1 MTSFYPETPSLVT
14 QNPLVKVDNPL
25 PGGLAEKLVTTGLRS
40 LSSPLALEPLTAS
53 SLYLDQQVLPLAK
66 QALQQFAIA
75 DNFDSQIQIA
85 FGEGCNVSAAQDL
98 VENLATGEFPFNI
111 QTLPQSQLQGDGA
124 FGNDTL
130 FISEDLLNSHHLD
143 RSVDV
148 ILEEMGHF
156 VDSQINSLD
165 APGDEGEIFANL
177 VQQHSLSE
185 MQLVSLKAEDD
196 HGFLS
201 FNNELIAVEKA
212 LPPVGVF
219 QVDSTGKLQI
229 DFLADSGAYRS
240 EMAVF
245 SLEGMDSLQRGS
257 AEFIKE
263 AARRALTSSVLGY
276 TVIIDPQEGAKFSGE
291 LGEKNLNEGSYK
303 GAKIFSFNPSDQV
316 AMMLVPQGTIQE
328 IFNSPPG
335 VNDKLPLFSL
345 AAANPQSVNQ
355 LGQLVPGTFGWE
367 DIRADQNTDA
377 DYNDIVFQVKGALGN
392 LPDLGT
398 LIASGR
404 DWRGL
409 KLAQEITQFA
419 SQSVPNLQV
428 NLASDTGQSNS
439 DLITNN
445 PEIVGS
451 ITNQAGNIEQLQA
464 SLNGGNFVNLVAQY
478 QADASFRLTQTTLA
492 EINGG
497 NLADGSYQL
506 TLKAKDQFGN
516 NSKDVSFSF
525 TLDTSAPQTPGF
537 ILNTLFDSA
546 PIGDSHTTYNQI
558 NLLGQTEAN
567 ALLTLTG
574 LGLTTTAD
582 SIGKFSFSDIALALG
597 TNNLTVSSQDLAGNS
612 STFTATIQR
621 DGTDNSDVVLDWNA
635 TLLNAVYEDKTAP
648 PLASRNMAMV
658 QAAVFDTVNSFNNTY
673 KNYHFVGSAPVNASI
688 EAAAASAAYRVLV
701 NLYPKQKTF
710 LDNALTAS
718 LAEIPDGTVEDTG
731 VAFGQTV
738 ADDILTLRNND
749 GSANT
754 VIYTPGINHGEWQP
768 TPPAF
773 NPALLPQWGEITP
786 FALTS
791 GSQFR
796 PDGPPALDSAVY
808 TTDFNQVKELGS
820 LNSTTR
826 TAEQTEIAKFWADGT
841 GTFTPPGHWNQI
853 AQNVAVQKGNSLLD
867 NARLFALL
875 DISLADAGIAA
886 WEAKYNYNFWR
897 PITAIQ
903 QAETDGNASTIA
915 DASWQPLLTTPAF
928 PEYVSGHSTFSGA
941 AETILTSLL
950 GDNVGFSVNSLG
962 LPGVE
967 RQFTS
972 FTAAAEEAGMSRI
985 YGGIHFNSANVD
997 GLATGRNIGNYV
1009 LQNLLTFSS
1018 TDVQAPVIQAS
1029 LSNDTGS
1036 SNTDKIT
1043 NNPAI
1048 SGTVTDENAIAVF
1061 RAKLD
1066 SGAFVDVS
1074 GTLQNGTFSLD
1085 SAKLKEING
1094 NTDLGQGGHT
1104 LGLEATDSKG
1114 NVSAVLNYS
1123 FTLDSV
1129 SPIAAITSNL
1139 SNEPTSLDV
1148 TVSEVVS
1155 GEFLAQGSYSL
1166 KVVGGANDGQ
1176 SVVINSLTKVSDTVV
1191 LLSLATP
1198 LTAGNYQLAIA
1209 PEVKDTAGNSLA
1221 NQTLDFTAT
1230 PPTDVQAPVVQASLM
1245 NDTGSSNTDKITNNP
1260 AISGTVTD
1268 ENAIAVF
1275 RAKLDSGAFVDVSGT
1290 LQNGAFSLDSAKL
1303 KEINGNTDLAQGE
1316 HTLGL
1321 EATDSKGNVS
1331 AVLNYSFTLDSV
1343 SPIAT
1348 ITSDLSNEPTSLDV
1362 TVSEVVSGE
1371 VFAQGSYSLKVVG
1384 GANDGQAIVI
1394 NSLTKVS
1401 DTLVRLS
1408 LATPLTAGN
1417 YQLAIAP
1424 EVKDTAG
1431 NSLASL
1437 TLDFTATPPTL
1448 SFAPLNGEGMVSLTR
1463 DGVVR
1468 FGTKVKPET
1477 VTNEAFYLI
1486 ANGQRLAGQV
1496 KVSSTNEF
1504 ATFLTNEIL
1513 PASTEVRM
1521 VVDGSKILSQNGVA
1535 IDANGDGLVGGIG
1548 TADFTTL
1555 PIVRIAG
1562 TDVWGYVYD
1571 SYNKNPDGT
1580 DKPLEGVEIRL
1591 DFLPDVKAVTDAN
1604 GYFIIEDVPA
1614 PEFFVYIDGSKAA
1627 NAPAGTQYASLGK
1640 AFHSVPGQSTQ
1651 LTMDGSAFN
1660 IYLPPM
1666 AISDVK
1672 ALSTTENT
1680 DVGFGDASKALLQKA
1695 LPDVDP
1701 SVWDE
1706 VKVTFAPGSAQDR
1719 EGNSAT
1725 QAMIVPVAPDR
1736 LPAPLPPGVDPKLVI
1751 SIQAGG
1757 ANGFNQEAQGGSTTF
1772 DVPAPLQFPNLEG
1785 LQPGEKALFWSF
1797 DHTAGKWVVIGT
1809 GTVSEDGKVIKS
1821 DEGVGVLAPGW
1832 HFVNPGTP
1840 TKGPNKPPK
1849 PDECDPDVFT
1859 IENAIDLFEQVTKC
1873 TAGFFK
1879 IQGLI
1884 AKVFEIASEAKSLV
1898 GSADK
1903 LLKGLEDGSL
1913 NASDAQA
1920 LFQGINSTKKILVSA
1935 FDEIKDQN
1943 PLGKALAISK
1953 CLEGLLGF
1961 AAGVCGK
1968 IVDQKNGCDTITVKT
1983 VCNGLDLAKSTLGKT
1998 NSLIEKAKE
2007 GLKDTLLA
2015 LACGTIDQ
2023 IASLLGFVAQGQAKT
2038 IESANFGL
2046 QAESDNLPT
2055 EKSDELKTLLSKLIG
2070 EMEGFLVN
2078 AEAGA
2083 EMGEILEDVGQQIGD
2098 LEPSVGQM
2106 AGELLDYPAN
2116 AYYLIEYG
2124 NFASRGRTDANGQF
2138 DTILA
2143 PNTEFKLSIYDA
2155 QSDRIATYTGK
2166 TTASGFATEIPAI
2179 AYVTTEGIAK
2189 VYEQQGVEIPE
2200 DVINELSNEDLYGLI
2215 DSDNDG
2221 LVDEAEN
2228 IIGTIANKKDTDN
2241 DGINDL
2247 AEIQQ
2252 GLDPLGGQGFPTGII
2267 SSLPLLG
2274 EAKGVVVEGST
2285 TNSQTQTAYLAT
2297 GSYGLAVVNASQFNN
2312 PIILGQLD
2320 LAGDATDVAVD
2331 ANLKIAAVAT
2341 NNGGL
2346 QLVDVSDPMLLVLK
2360 QTININASQVEV
2372 VDGIAY
2378 ATVGTSLRAVDLLSG
2393 EQIQQVTLPSSGTV
2407 TGLARD
2413 GSYLYGFISGPDI
2426 FFTVD
2431 ISNSAAVTLKG
2442 QLTVSIASTDVGVFA
2457 GNGIASLAGSGLSTI
2472 DISDPANPTLISSSD
2487 NFFVARNVALNG
2499 SGLGLVS
2506 QEGLGVGLYSLSD
2519 PQNTN
2524 NFITSFDTS
2533 GFTYDVALA
2542 SGIAYVADGTGGL
2555 QVINYLPF
2563 DNKGVAPTVTITSP
2577 VVDLDPNQTGIQITE
2592 GGSISIQANV
2602 TDDVQVRNVELL
2614 VNGQVVSNDL
2624 SFPFDLNAIALSNDP
2639 NAPVVNVQT
2648 RVTDTGGNTSLSNIL
2663 TFDLVPDTIA
2673 PSIDSFSANMRT
2685 ATIRFSEALDTTNIT
2700 AANFTLINSSN
2711 QTIVPENIQFRDG
2724 DRTIQITYPALAV
2737 GNYQLVIDAAQLS
2750 DRAGNAL
2757 GVEDVIK
2764 TFNVANT
2771 VVIDFES
2778 LRIDG
2783 ASLTDVGSSYIED
2796 NFTISKAIQDGYNLN
2811 SINSGDYRWNGSTS
2825 LFNNTING
2833 TITLTQNGGG
2843 TFSLNSIDLDWL
2855 NGSGYGAVPVNFIG
2869 TKSDNSNINAH
2880 FDLDAANGFQT
2891 FNFTEFTDLIS
2902 VSWIQESAYHQFDN
2916 IVVALQIGK

>member
-66 QALQQFAIA
+66 QALQQFALA

-773 NPALLPQWGEITP
+773 NPALLPQWGEVTP

-826 TAEQTEIAKFWADGT
+826 TAEQTEIAKFWADGA
-841 GTFTPPGHWNQI
+841 GTFTPSGHWNQI

-886 WEAKYNYNFWR
+886 WDAKYNYNFWR

-903 QAETDGNASTIA
+903 KADTDGNANTIA
-915 DASWQPLLTTPAF
+915 DTNWQPLLTTPAF

-972 FTAAAEEAGMSRI
+972 FNAAAEEAGMSRI

-1094 NTDLGQGGHT
+1094 NTNLGQGEHT
-1104 LGLEATDSKG
+1104 VGLEATDSKG
-1114 NVSAVLNYS
+1114 NVSAVVNYS

-1155 GEFLAQGSYSL
+1155 GEFFAQSSYSL

-1176 SVVINSLTKVSDTVV
+1176 AVVINSLTKVSDTLVR
-1191 LLSLATP
+1191 LSLATP
-1198 LTAGNYQLAIA
+1198 LTTGNYQLVIA
-1209 PEVKDTAGNSLA
+1209 SEVKDTAGNSLA
-1221 NQTLDFTAT
+1221 NLTLDFTAT
-1230 PPTDVQAPVVQASLM
+1230 PPTDVQAPVIQTSLT

-1290 LQNGAFSLDSAKL
+1290 LQNGTFSLDSAKL

-1331 AVLNYSFTLDSV
+1331 TVLNFAFTLDSQL
-1343 SPIAT
+1343 PT
-1348 ITSDLSNEPTSLDV
+1348 ITTTEVLDDGVFYDQLPLKGNAEGTGSAIAALSYQFDSGVVTPLTVAETGAFDQALDV
-1362 TVSEVVSGE
+1362 TGLTNGLHTLTLTTQDLAGNSTTRVINIEKRVLETLSVMPGDRLAIDLTERIPNSQNATFSLASDVPMPNGMLEGNGILVINPSTDEIGTYNFSITASTDTGNTTQDFRLEVVADPITTTRISGVIANTSE
-1371 VFAQGSYSLKVVG
+1371 QPLAGVVIELGSL
-1384 GANDGQAIVI
+1384 QT
-1394 NSLTKVS
+1394 LTDATGKFTLEIPGDLPS
-1401 DTLVRLS
+1401 DTLKIRGEGITGNVTYPFIAEKLPLLLGRD
-1408 LATPLTAGN
+1408 PLTGVN
-1417 YQLAIAP
+1417 NVIARP
-1424 EVKDTAG
+1424 
-1431 NSLASL
+1431 
-1437 TLDFTATPPTL
+1437 
-1448 SFAPLNGEGMVSLTR
+1448 
-1463 DGVVR
+1463 
-1468 FGTKVKPET
+1468 
-1477 VTNEAFYLI
+1477 
-1486 ANGQRLAGQV
+1486 
-1496 KVSSTNEF
+1496 
-1504 ATFLTNEIL
+1504 
-1513 PASTEVRM
+1513 
-1521 VVDGSKILSQNGVA
+1521 
-1535 IDANGDGLVGGIG
+1535 
-1548 TADFTTL
+1548 
-1555 PIVRIAG
+1555 
-1562 TDVWGYVYD
+1562 
-1571 SYNKNPDGT
+1571 
-1580 DKPLEGVEIRL
+1580 
-1591 DFLPDVKAVTDAN
+1591 
-1604 GYFIIEDVPA
+1604 
-1614 PEFFVYIDGSKAA
+1614 
-1627 NAPAGTQYASLGK
+1627 
-1640 AFHSVPGQSTQ
+1640 
-1651 LTMDGSAFN
+1651 
-1660 IYLPPM
+1660 IYLPPIDM
-1666 AISDVK
+1666 
-1672 ALSTTENT
+1672 
-1680 DVGFGDASKALLQKA
+1680 
-1695 LPDVDP
+1695 
-1701 SVWDE
+1701 
-1706 VKVTFAPGSAQDR
+1706 
-1719 EGNSAT
+1719 GN
-1725 QAMIVPVAPDR
+1725 
-1736 LPAPLPPGVDPKLVI
+1736 
-1751 SIQAGG
+1751 
-1757 ANGFNQEAQGGSTTF
+1757 
-1772 DVPAPLQFPNLEG
+1772 
-1785 LQPGEKALFWSF
+1785 
-1797 DHTAGKWVVIGT
+1797 
-1809 GTVSEDGKVIKS
+1809 
-1821 DEGVGVLAPGW
+1821 
-1832 HFVNPGTP
+1832 
-1840 TKGPNKPPK
+1840 
-1849 PDECDPDVFT
+1849 
-1859 IENAIDLFEQVTKC
+1859 
-1873 TAGFFK
+1873 
-1879 IQGLI
+1879 
-1884 AKVFEIASEAKSLV
+1884 
-1898 GSADK
+1898 
-1903 LLKGLEDGSL
+1903 
-1913 NASDAQA
+1913 
-1920 LFQGINSTKKILVSA
+1920 
-1935 FDEIKDQN
+1935 
-1943 PLGKALAISK
+1943 
-1953 CLEGLLGF
+1953 
-1961 AAGVCGK
+1961 
-1968 IVDQKNGCDTITVKT
+1968 
-1983 VCNGLDLAKSTLGKT
+1983 
-1998 NSLIEKAKE
+1998 
-2007 GLKDTLLA
+2007 
-2015 LACGTIDQ
+2015 
-2023 IASLLGFVAQGQAKT
+2023 
-2038 IESANFGL
+2038 
-2046 QAESDNLPT
+2046 
-2055 EKSDELKTLLSKLIG
+2055 
-2070 EMEGFLVN
+2070 
-2078 AEAGA
+2078 
-2083 EMGEILEDVGQQIGD
+2083 
-2098 LEPSVGQM
+2098 
-2106 AGELLDYPAN
+2106 
-2116 AYYLIEYG
+2116 
-2124 NFASRGRTDANGQF
+2124 
-2138 DTILA
+2138 
-2143 PNTEFKLSIYDA
+2143 
-2155 QSDRIATYTGK
+2155 
-2166 TTASGFATEIPAI
+2166 
-2179 AYVTTEGIAK
+2179 
-2189 VYEQQGVEIPE
+2189 
-2200 DVINELSNEDLYGLI
+2200 
-2215 DSDNDG
+2215 
-2221 LVDEAEN
+2221 
-2228 IIGTIANKKDTDN
+2228 
-2241 DGINDL
+2241 
-2247 AEIQQ
+2247 
-2252 GLDPLGGQGFPTGII
+2252 
-2267 SSLPLLG
+2267 
-2274 EAKGVVVEGST
+2274 
-2285 TNSQTQTAYLAT
+2285 
-2297 GSYGLAVVNASQFNN
+2297 
-2312 PIILGQLD
+2312 
-2320 LAGDATDVAVD
+2320 
-2331 ANLKIAAVAT
+2331 
-2341 NNGGL
+2341 
-2346 QLVDVSDPMLLVLK
+2346 
-2360 QTININASQVEV
+2360 
-2372 VDGIAY
+2372 
-2378 ATVGTSLRAVDLLSG
+2378 
-2393 EQIQQVTLPSSGTV
+2393 
-2407 TGLARD
+2407 
-2413 GSYLYGFISGPDI
+2413 
-2426 FFTVD
+2426 
-2431 ISNSAAVTLKG
+2431 AVT
-2442 QLTVSIASTDVGVFA
+2442 I
-2457 GNGIASLAGSGLSTI
+2457 
-2472 DISDPANPTLISSSD
+2472 
-2487 NFFVARNVALNG
+2487 
-2499 SGLGLVS
+2499 
-2506 QEGLGVGLYSLSD
+2506 
-2519 PQNTN
+2519 
-2524 NFITSFDTS
+2524 
-2533 GFTYDVALA
+2533 
-2542 SGIAYVADGTGGL
+2542 
-2555 QVINYLPF
+2555 
-2563 DNKGVAPTVTITSP
+2563 
-2577 VVDLDPNQTGIQITE
+2577 
-2592 GGSISIQANV
+2592 
-2602 TDDVQVRNVELL
+2602 
-2614 VNGQVVSNDL
+2614 
-2624 SFPFDLNAIALSNDP
+2624 DP
-2639 NAPVVNVQT
+2639 NA
-2648 RVTDTGGNTSLSNIL
+2648 
-2663 TFDLVPDTIA
+2663 
-2673 PSIDSFSANMRT
+2673 
-2685 ATIRFSEALDTTNIT
+2685 DTTVT
-2700 AANFTLINSSN
+2700 T
-2711 QTIVPENIQFRDG
+2711 
-2724 DRTIQITYPALAV
+2724 
-2737 GNYQLVIDAAQLS
+2737 
-2750 DRAGNAL
+2750 
-2757 GVEDVIK
+2757 
-2764 TFNVANT
+2764 
-2771 VVIDFES
+2771 
-2778 LRIDG
+2778 
-2783 ASLTDVGSSYIED
+2783 
-2796 NFTISKAIQDGYNLN
+2796 
-2811 SINSGDYRWNGSTS
+2811 
-2825 LFNNTING
+2825 
-2833 TITLTQNGGG
+2833 
-2843 TFSLNSIDLDWL
+2843 
-2855 NGSGYGAVPVNFIG
+2855 
-2869 TKSDNSNINAH
+2869 
-2880 FDLDAANGFQT
+2880 
-2891 FNFTEFTDLIS
+2891 
-2902 VSWIQESAYHQFDN
+2902 DN
-2916 IVVALQIGK
+2916 IP